1 MLSMLSIGARSRV
14 MVRTSADL
22 KFLLAGRRLQTA
34 QLSSFHRSLLPTGF
48 KEGATT
54 PTTTR
59 MLLSSSCKVPSNSS
73 ATLQLMR
80 PTVGRSFF
88 GFLQPTFVR
97 QNVIFRRMTQNA
109 GGGGGGIGN
118 EWAELSKMSIG
129 QRLKVMIR
137 KYWYIALP
145 LHFVG
150 SCAWFGGFYLL
161 CRL

>member
-1 MLSMLSIGARSRV
+1 
-14 MVRTSADL
+14 
-22 KFLLAGRRLQTA
+22 
-34 QLSSFHRSLLPTGF
+34 
-48 KEGATT
+48 
-54 PTTTR
+54 
-59 MLLSSSCKVPSNSS
+59 
-73 ATLQLMR
+73 MR

-88 GFLQPTFVR
+88 GFLQPTFFR
-97 QNVIFRRMTQNA
+97 QNVIFRTMTQNTG